1 MKFVLSIDGGGIRG
15 IIPALVLSKIEEIL
29 GADCCQVFDLIGGT
43 STGGIISLGLS
54 KKNPLTA
61 FELANIYIKL
71 GDKIFQRSAIKDLLS
86 LDGITDELY
95 DSENLEL
102 ILGNYFANQSFNE
115 CQTNVLITTYDIEN
129 RAPFLIKSYDDNCD
143 SILLKEAARA
153 TTAAPTYFEPA
164 VLKNNEGKSFKLID
178 GGVYC
183 NNPALLAYTEAKKL
197 WPNDDIFLLSLGT
210 GELIRPIKYKQA
222 RNWGTIGWIRPLID
236 SILDGVSDIT
246 HYELEELLGTWNYLR
261 LQTKL
266 TFASDDMDNA
276 EPENIKNLQIEA
288 QKVIS
293 VHEGLIYALC
303 NLIKQ
308 EKGI

>member
-1 MKFVLSIDGGGIRG
+1 ML
-15 IIPALVLSKIEEIL
+15 
-29 GADCCQVFDLIGGT
+29 
-43 STGGIISLGLS
+43 
-54 KKNPLTA
+54 
-61 FELANIYIKL
+61 
-71 GDKIFQRSAIKDLLS
+71 KD
-86 LDGITDELY
+86 
-95 DSENLEL
+95 
-102 ILGNYFANQSFNE
+102 
-115 CQTNVLITTYDIEN
+115 
-129 RAPFLIKSYDDNCD
+129 
-143 SILLKEAARA
+143 AARA

-197 WPNDDIFLLSLGT
+197 WPNEDIFLLSLGT
-210 GELIRPIKYKQA
+210 GELIRPIKYKEA